1 MHLVPQTDLL
11 FGRAETEEFVRFIL
25 EAGAW
30 LVPSHL
36 PGPDVVRILDIA
48 AFQTCLG
55 DMEKLFHIQHE
66 DFNRCPLEVRS
77 ARSAEG
83 RVVFYVA
90 PKIGGPTLDLLGP
103 YEFEENGET
112 RIGGGFISY
121 YPAYW
126 NTQTLSN
133 EVAPL
138 AQKAFYKKLL
148 NYVRANAVKTKAG
161 KRTYWV
167 GTSTATLFRE
177 GIAALPDSW
186 ALPLEIPPA

>member
-36 PGPDVVRILDIA
+36 HGPDVVPISDIA
-48 AFQTCLG
+48 AFQTCLE

-66 DFNRCPLEVRS
+66 DFSRCPLEVRS

-83 RVVFYVA
+83 RETFYVA
-90 PKIGGPTLDLLGP
+90 QRIGGPTLDLLGP
-103 YEFEENGET
+103 YEFEENGKT
-112 RIGGGFISY
+112 RIGGGFIGY
-121 YPAYW
+121 YPTYW
-126 NTQTLSN
+126 NTQTQSN
-133 EVAPL
+133 EDAPV
-138 AQKAFYKKLL
+138 AQKAFYRKLL
-148 NYVRANAVKTKAG
+148 AYVSANSVKTKAG

-177 GIAALPDSW
+177 GVAALPDSW
-186 ALPLEIPPA
+186 ALPLEIPFT